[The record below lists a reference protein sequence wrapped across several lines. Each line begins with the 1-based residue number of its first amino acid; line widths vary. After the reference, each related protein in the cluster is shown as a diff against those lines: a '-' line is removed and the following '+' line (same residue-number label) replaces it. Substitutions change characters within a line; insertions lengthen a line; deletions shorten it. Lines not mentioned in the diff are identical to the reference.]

1 VQLTPEQ
8 QAQVNQ
14 AKAEGRQRILLA
26 MTPEQAQNDAREVA
40 VEEFGREENIRLA
53 RLRRQARNEPGFSGD
68 LRRALASLHKPP
80 QTIAAEIAADG
91 ELLDQFCRGE
101 AELPTDVVDR
111 LVAHLDLRLMR
122 TIR

>member
-53 RLRRQARNEPGFSGD
+53 RLRRQARNEPGF
-68 LRRALASLHKPP
+68 RA
-80 QTIAAEIAADG
+80 
-91 ELLDQFCRGE
+91 
-101 AELPTDVVDR
+101 
-111 LVAHLDLRLMR
+111 
-122 TIR
+122 IR